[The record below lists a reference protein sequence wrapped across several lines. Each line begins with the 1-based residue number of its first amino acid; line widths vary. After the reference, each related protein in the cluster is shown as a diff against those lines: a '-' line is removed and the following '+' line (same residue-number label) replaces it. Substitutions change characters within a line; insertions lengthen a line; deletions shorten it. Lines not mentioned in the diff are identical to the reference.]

1 MDYLIELVRRAFAYF
16 RNLVRRV
23 INGILSFARDIVA
36 WFRGLSLDPKKDIP
50 FVAKGET
57 FKEMLDRAP
66 VKSIGLFKGVYN
78 KETDEIEHA
87 EFIEA
92 DSLDNETRNLIDSD
106 PLVVL
111 S

>member
-1 MDYLIELVRRAFAYF
+1 MAYSRLHEILWHGFVACHLI
-16 RNLVRRV
+16 
-23 INGILSFARDIVA
+23 
-36 WFRGLSLDPKKDIP
+36 PKDIP

-66 VKSIGLFKGVYN
+66 VKTIGLFKGVYN